1 MKRNMIVSIILCITW
16 LFSTSAVA
24 FANSNIT
31 EVSNKK
37 LVEVFTFGVDYGL
50 SEEITMER
58 ITEDN
63 NVTVRIFDSNGNLII
78 QSRREGD
85 DICVMD
91 YSDPNNPMDIT
102 EELVKMFNISEN
114 EYDIISDSASGIK
127 SINWGSWTTY
137 STQVDTDNKTLAE
150 LMSIIGLFIPFPAN
164 VLWYVATKAVET
176 SYRYVYIQ
184 ARFRTGTD
192 SSYQYA
198 QQEVTIWGRN
208 TSNGSLNFICGPDT
222 WTQKKSLNS
231 K

>member
-1 MKRNMIVSIILCITW
+1 MKRSMIVSIILCITL

-137 STQVDTDNKTLAE
+137 STQVDTEQWAGQDITFDELTPLENYRVSVTNPDSNSWNIETLYQD
-150 LMSIIGLFIPFPAN
+150 I
-164 VLWYVATKAVET
+164 T
-176 SYRYVYIQ
+176 SLGI
-184 ARFRTGTD
+184 
-192 SSYQYA
+192 
-198 QQEVTIWGRN
+198 
-208 TSNGSLNFICGPDT
+208 
-222 WTQKKSLNS
+222 
-231 K
+231 